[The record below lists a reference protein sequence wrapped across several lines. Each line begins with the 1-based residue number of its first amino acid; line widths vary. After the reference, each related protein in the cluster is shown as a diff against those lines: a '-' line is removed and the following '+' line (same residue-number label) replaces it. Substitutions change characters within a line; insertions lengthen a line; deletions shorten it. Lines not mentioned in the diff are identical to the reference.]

1 MNLIIDATCKIT
13 CNCPFLPF
21 FLDLAWDIPKKQ
33 LWLRCPAILFLLH
46 VFTSSRTLSDLGA
59 RRFSAPTSGTTG
71 SLTCQLGAD
80 FFLSGLRSTETF
92 GKCNWSSGNMV
103 RSIRLAETVCFA
115 PLQCTPDK
123 IIVLA
128 RKDHIEPGRVQIYKK
143 NILLMEAESSVKT
156 LKIKQNKT
164 MKILQRKNSTFPCLE
179 RQRRITP
186 SWFVFWGF

>member
-1 MNLIIDATCKIT
+1 MNLITDATCKIT

-21 FLDLAWDIPKKQ
+21 FLDLAWDILKKQ
-33 LWLRCPAILFLLH
+33 LWLRCPPAILFLLH

-59 RRFSAPTSGTTG
+59 RRFSASTSGTTR
-71 SLTCQLGAD
+71 SLTCQLRAD

-103 RSIRLAETVCFA
+103 CSTHLAETVCFA

-128 RKDHIEPGRVQIYKK
+128 RKDQIEPERVQIYKK
-143 NILLMEAESSVKT
+143 KRFFWWRQSPVRKLLK
-156 LKIKQNKT
+156 
-164 MKILQRKNSTFPCLE
+164 
-179 RQRRITP
+179 
-186 SWFVFWGF
+186 